1 MSDLPRVSA
10 SVASKRGDHVGAVG
24 AQGRASLTTGVR
36 SLQVSAMLWF
46 IVAVTGQW
54 FFVAYLLV
62 YYGARLAGGGLAALS
77 ETTLRGGYVP
87 GAAVGN
93 VAVASHVLLAILIQG
108 GGPLQLVPAI
118 RKRAPVF
125 HHWTGR
131 IFLVAVVLNAISG
144 LYMNWVRGIGGGA
157 LDVAS
162 NTVVALFVFAFAA
175 QALRHAMAR
184 EIGAHRRWA
193 LRLFLVSSAVWF
205 VRVGVYGSVF
215 LADQFGIDFGT
226 ISSQVFAVMNV
237 AKLLVP
243 LGLLELYFWA
253 QRRAGSIGR
262 IAVASVLVTATAVMG
277 LGIYAVTTLR
287 WLPRMLG

>member
-1 MSDLPRVSA
+1 M
-10 SVASKRGDHVGAVG
+10 
-24 AQGRASLTTGVR
+24 
-36 SLQVSAMLWF
+36 
-46 IVAVTGQW
+46 
-54 FFVAYLLV
+54 
-62 YYGARLAGGGLAALS
+62 
-77 ETTLRGGYVP
+77 
-87 GAAVGN
+87 
-93 VAVASHVLLAILIQG
+93 
-108 GGPLQLVPAI
+108 PAI

-125 HHWTGR
+125 YHWTGR
-131 IFLVAVVLNAISG
+131 LFLVAVVLNAISG
-144 LYMNWVRGIGGGA
+144 LYMNWVRRISGGA

-162 NTVVALFVFAFAA
+162 NTVIALFVFTFAA

-193 LRLFLVSSAVWF
+193 LRLFLVASAVWF
-205 VRVGVYGSVF
+205 VRVGVFGSVF
-215 LADQFGIDFGT
+215 VADQFGIDFGT

-253 QRRAGSIGR
+253 QRRAGPIGR
-262 IAVASVLVTATAVMG
+262 IVVASVLVTATAVMG